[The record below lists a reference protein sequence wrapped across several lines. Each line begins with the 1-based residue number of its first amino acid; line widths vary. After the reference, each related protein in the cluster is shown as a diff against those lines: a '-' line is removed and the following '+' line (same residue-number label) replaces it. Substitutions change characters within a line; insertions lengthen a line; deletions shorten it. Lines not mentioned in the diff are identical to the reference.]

1 MPITFDEHDLAAT
14 RRSNRTLARL
24 PRLKLQSPIHRA
36 LAQGLIVLADRFGPD
51 LAAKRGIK
59 AETRI
64 VTALGRSAQVRILR
78 PPGPLKGTHVYIHGG
93 GWTIGSA
100 SLDDAQ
106 NAELAI
112 KAGVVVVSV
121 EYRLTPAHSF
131 TDGIDDC
138 ETAARWVLE
147 TGTAE
152 FGIDR
157 MTIGGESAGGH
168 LAAVTMLR
176 LRDAGVLFNRVAG
189 AVLTYGCYDLGG
201 SEMRRHAGPE
211 TLVLHGPTL
220 TKVVEKVTG
229 LDLEARRDPSLSP
242 LCADLS
248 GLPPALFIVGT
259 RDPLQEDSERM
270 QAKWEQQSGRAELVI
285 VPEAAHGFN
294 HQSNSTAD
302 KCNAYIR
309 AWIAER
315 FAASTG
321 FSATQGPKTPA

>member
-1 MPITFDEHDLAAT
+1 MPITFDEDDLAAT
-14 RRSNRTLARL
+14 RRANRTLARL
-24 PRLKLQSPIHRA
+24 PRLKLQSPVHRA
-36 LAQGLIVLADRFGPD
+36 LAQGLIVLAGRFGPD
-51 LAAKRGIK
+51 LAGKRGVK
-59 AETRI
+59 AEDRT
-64 VTALGRSAQVRILR
+64 VTALGRSVRVRILR
-78 PPGPLKGTHVYIHGG
+78 PPGPLKGIHVYIHGG

-112 KAGVVVVSV
+112 QTGVVVASV
-121 EYRLTPAHSF
+121 EYRLTPAHRF

-138 ETAARWVLE
+138 ETAARWALE
-147 TGTAE
+147 TGLAE
-152 FGIDR
+152 FGVDR

-168 LAAVTMLR
+168 LAAVTILR
-176 LRDAGVLFNRVAG
+176 LRDAGIRFDRVAG

-220 TKVVEKVTG
+220 TRVVEKVTG
-229 LDLEARRDPSLSP
+229 LDMDARRNPALSP
-242 LCADLS
+242 LYADLS

-270 QAKWEQQSGRAELVI
+270 QAKWEQQSGRAELI
-285 VPEAAHGFN
+285 IAPEAAHGFN

-302 KCNAYIR
+302 KTNAYIR
-309 AWIAER
+309 TWAAER
-315 FAASTG
+315 FAAPSG
-321 FSATQGPKTPA
+321 FSAV